1 MLDGDGRGLRN
12 RVPSVTVVRSEG
24 VESSRAAILDELTQM
39 QDDLLYT
46 EKTHFESAEHFRRIH
61 RILGVL
67 TTVLSTAAAA
77 TIVADLGEAL
87 AGILA
92 LLAAIMSAVLTFM
105 SPEKSA
111 EQHLGTGRQLG
122 ALRVKLRQAI
132 GLDLPTSPLKD
143 LRRLVSDL
151 AAEKSA
157 IDGASP
163 GTVTEHFNS
172 ARSKIKSGLF
182 DKDSLESLPPGSE
195 DDSSKM

>member
-1 MLDGDGRGLRN
+1 
-12 RVPSVTVVRSEG
+12 VVRSEG
-24 VESSRAAILDELTQM
+24 FESSRAAIRDELTQM

-46 EKTHFESAEHFRRIH
+46 EKTHFAAAEHYRRIH
-61 RILGVL
+61 RILGVI
-67 TTVLSTAAAA
+67 TTALSTAAAA

-111 EQHLGTGRQLG
+111 EQHLSAGRQLG
-122 ALRVKLRQAI
+122 ALRVELRQAI
-132 GLDLPTSPLKD
+132 GLDLPALPLKD

-151 AAEKSA
+151 AAKKSA

-163 GTVTEHFNS
+163 GTTSKHFNN

-182 DKDSLESLPPGSE
+182 DKDSLESLSSGSE
-195 DDSSKM
+195 DNGPKDENVVT

>member
-1 MLDGDGRGLRN
+1 
-12 RVPSVTVVRSEG
+12 
-24 VESSRAAILDELTQM
+24 M

-46 EKTHFESAEHFRRIH
+46 EKTHFASAEHYRRIH
-61 RILGVL
+61 RALGII

-77 TIVADLGEAL
+77 TIVTDLEEAL

-111 EQHLGTGRQLG
+111 EQHLSAGRQLG

-132 GLDLPTSPLKD
+132 GLDLPTLPLKD
-143 LRRLVSDL
+143 LRRLVGDL
-151 AAEKSA
+151 AAEKFA

-163 GTVTEHFNS
+163 GTTTKHFNS

-182 DKDSLESLPPGSE
+182 DKDSVEALPP
-195 DDSSKM
+195 DSGDNSSNVK